1 MKISPSTEQKKLNY
15 PVLLAA
21 AAAVTSTTLA
31 SCQQQQMQQGTPLLP
46 VQHPITLGGAK

>member
-31 SCQQQQMQQGTPLLP
+31 SCQQQQQQMGQYP
-46 VQHPITLGGAK
+46 VQPPVILGGVK